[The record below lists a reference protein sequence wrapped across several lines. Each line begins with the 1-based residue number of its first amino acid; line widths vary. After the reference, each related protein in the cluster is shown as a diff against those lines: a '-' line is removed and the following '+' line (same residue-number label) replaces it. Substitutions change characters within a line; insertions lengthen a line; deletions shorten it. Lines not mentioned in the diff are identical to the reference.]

1 MTTAN
6 KITVLRILLV
16 PFFIVQVVE
25 YGRTHD
31 ELHRLL
37 AILTFAIVAISDG
50 IDGYIARRY
59 NQRSELGAMLDPLA
73 DKMLLVSGV
82 ILLSRSFNPYFER
95 IPVWLTTTI
104 LSRDALL
111 VIGLVVI
118 HYTFGKIKVRPR
130 FTGKISTVLQMAT
143 VLWTLLQWRS
153 DIRYYLALGA
163 AIFTGVSGALY
174 VLDGMRQLGDSPTS
188 GPAEE
193 K

>member
-16 PFFIVQVVE
+16 PFFIV
-25 YGRTHD
+25 
-31 ELHRLL
+31 L